1 MTRGHAHCLTPAVFI
16 FHPLIC
22 SLIPC
27 LMSFF
32 HTFSGCC
39 AALGAL
45 ALICWLTDLMP
56 FNSKE
61 VSNTWR
67 KLSNVLAFPFISM
80 AVARLAGAGHLLF
93 SDVMPFQTSM
103 TFFLLWDTEEGI
115 LKNVCKQIVL
125 DPFDLYYMDKKV
137 NGNPKCLI
145 SKIRSFLFCRR
156 KRVILVWS
164 DMRVSKWRQNLHFW
178 VNCSFNEIKIQENC
192 LNSSALYCTEQCKAK
207 EKKYEF

>member
-1 MTRGHAHCLTPAVFI
+1 MPTVWHLPFSFSIPLFVLSFPVLCL
-16 FHPLIC
+16 
-22 SLIPC
+22 
-27 LMSFF
+27 SFTLF
-32 HTFSGCC
+32 LDFMLCC
-39 AALGAL
+39 TLCTCFNLL
-45 ALICWLTDLMP
+45 ADWLMP

-93 SDVMPFQTSM
+93 SDVMSFQTSM

-125 DPFDLYYMDKKV
+125 DPFDLYYMDKKD

-192 LNSSALYCTEQCKAK
+192 LNSRALYCTEQCKAK